1 MPDARTLTLSI
12 VHMMQVIKVNCVKFV
27 NYFNAINISNFAQR
41 TSKLFHKYV
50 LIFRLPVLNC
60 FMFIQNRDFVT
71 NYLREDST
79 EN

>member
-12 VHMMQVIKVNCVKFV
+12 VHMMQVLKVNFVKFV

-41 TSKLFHKYV
+41 TSKHFHKYV
-50 LIFRLPVLNC
+50 LIFRLPGLNC
-60 FMFIQNRDFVT
+60 LMFIQSRDFVT